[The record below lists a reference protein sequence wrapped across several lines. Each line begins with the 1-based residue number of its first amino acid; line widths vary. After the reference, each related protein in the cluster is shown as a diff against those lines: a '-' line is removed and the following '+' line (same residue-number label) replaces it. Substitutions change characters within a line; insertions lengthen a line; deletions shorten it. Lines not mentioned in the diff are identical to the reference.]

1 MSGCVSHGVQA
12 STTLTAVPLYFLFA
26 AQLGQT
32 TGSMI
37 FWVKSYNIKGKAPVF
52 SVAAINIIPL
62 GVSVCHTRCAPS

>member
-1 MSGCVSHGVQA
+1 VPVVIVL
-12 STTLTAVPLYFLFA
+12 TTVPLYFLFA

-37 FWVKSYNIKGKAPVF
+37 FWVKSYNVKGQPPVF

-62 GVSVCHTRCAPS
+62 GVGLPVISQDCADYRST